1 MLRKNEPGVRS
12 LKDFRN
18 QVSNDCVLR
27 KVEPNVQNLKDLT
40 KKPRKWVSIDSV
52 SKKVEAGLRNQMV

>member
-12 LKDFRN
+12 LKDLI
-18 QVSNDCVLR
+18 DCVLR

-52 SKKVEAGLRNQMV
+52 SKKVEPGVRNQMI